1 MTQSHDSS
9 KEREE
14 KLIREIEEAILEINL
29 SEKAFQWAQND
40 PDAVDLA
47 IARKQAA
54 IKHFDFLIKQAK
66 NVGIKLD
73 KGHLIAKILK
83 QN

>member
-1 MTQSHDSS
+1 MTQSLDSN
-9 KEREE
+9 KERGNS
-14 KLIREIEEAILEINL
+14 LIEEIEKALLEINL

-54 IKHFDFLIKQAK
+54 VQHFDFLIKQAK
-66 NVGIKLD
+66 KAGLKLD
-73 KGHLIAKILK
+73 KSQLIAKLLK
-83 QN
+83 